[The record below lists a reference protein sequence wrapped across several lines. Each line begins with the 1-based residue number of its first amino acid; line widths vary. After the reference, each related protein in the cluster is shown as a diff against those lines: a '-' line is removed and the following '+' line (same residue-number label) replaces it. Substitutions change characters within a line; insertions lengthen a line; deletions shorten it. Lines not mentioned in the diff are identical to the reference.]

1 MRNKAKDE
9 AEKAVRMQRALESG
23 FRLFAERGIDLVT
36 MPEIADDSGVT
47 RPSLYRYFSTKP
59 EMVVAIGAWKWK
71 EYLTEAR
78 GKLTPEVR
86 EELTAKG
93 YLEFY
98 LDSFLDLYQNHSDIL
113 RFNHYFNSYVEK
125 EHVTAEQMGPYRDV
139 IEEIVNGFYRVFR
152 SSADGTLRPDVS
164 VETIVS
170 SIMHIMLAAVTRYAV
185 GLAYVM
191 EGSSPE
197 DELVLLRNALLREF
211 SAEETGNE
219 RNSK

>member
-9 AEKAVRMQRALESG
+9 AEKALRMQRALETG
-23 FRLFAERGIDLVT
+23 FRLFAERGIDVVT
-36 MPEIADDSGVT
+36 MPEIAEASGVT

-59 EMVVAIGAWKWK
+59 ELVIAVGAWKWR

-78 GKLTPEVR
+78 QKLTPEFR
-86 EELTAKG
+86 EKLTARG

-98 LDSFLDLYQNHSDIL
+98 LDSFLDLYRNHADIL
-113 RFNHYFNSYVEK
+113 RFNHFFNSYVEK
-125 EHVTAEQMGPYRDV
+125 ERVTAEQMRPYRDV
-139 IEEIVNGFYRVFR
+139 IEEIVTGFYRVFR

-211 SAEETGNE
+211 SANANTNLHKQE
-219 RNSK
+219 